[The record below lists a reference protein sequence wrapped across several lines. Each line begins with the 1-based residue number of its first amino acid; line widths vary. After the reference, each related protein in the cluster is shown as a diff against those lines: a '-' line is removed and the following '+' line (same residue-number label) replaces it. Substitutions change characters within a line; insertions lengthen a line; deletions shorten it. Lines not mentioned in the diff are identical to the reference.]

1 MPTRSQP
8 AVPATPMAAA
18 VTGDERE
25 RLRRMER
32 LSEDLLNVI
41 LPLGISL
48 SVEKNTDRLLE
59 KILLEA
65 KAICSADAGTLYT
78 RTRDNRLKFSIMRTD
93 SLGLALGGTTG
104 REITY
109 KPLRLYCKETG
120 LPNHSNVATHVA
132 LTGESVNVPDIY
144 LATEFDFSA
153 TKVFDRR
160 NGYRSMST
168 LTVPLKDSADQVIAV
183 LQLLNALDAS
193 GGIVP
198 FDDYQQLVV
207 ESLSSQAAVAFG
219 NQLLRQREQ
228 ELLRFERDLQIGR
241 SIQAGFLPDRLPD
254 VERWEIG
261 ARFLPAREVSG
272 DFYDAFPLAAG
283 HLGVVVADVCDKG
296 VGAALFM
303 ALVRSLIRAYIQQR
317 YAARTAAGETTD
329 AVEALRESVN
339 LTNSYIGQNHAQ
351 MNMFATLFSA
361 VLDPATGRLVYVNCG
376 HNSPIIFGGGR
387 VKGRLSPTGPA
398 VGLVPVVDFGVGETR
413 MEPGDLLLA
422 FTDGVTDARD
432 AGGGFFGEP
441 RMVAAI
447 EGMAPAR
454 GLDQVLGRLQEELL
468 GHIGVAAQYDDIT
481 MLALRRQG

>member
-1 MPTRSQP
+1 MPTRGQP
-8 AVPATPMAAA
+8 AVPAAPAPEA
-18 VTGDERE
+18 VTAEERA
-25 RLRRMER
+25 RLRRLER

-65 KAICSADAGTLYT
+65 KALCSADAGTLYT
-78 RTRDNRLKFSIMRTD
+78 RTRDDRLKFSIMRTD

-104 REITY
+104 GEIPY
-109 KPLRLYCKETG
+109 APLRLYFEDTG

-132 LTGESVNVPDIY
+132 LAGDSVNIPDIY
-144 LATEFDFSA
+144 LATAFDFSA

-160 NGYRSMST
+160 NGYRSVST
-168 LTVPLKDSADQVIAV
+168 LTVPLKDSSDQVIAV
-183 LQLLNALDAS
+183 LQLLNALDHS
-193 GGIVP
+193 GAIVP

-241 SIQAGFLPDRLPD
+241 SIQTGFLPDRLPE
-254 VERWEIG
+254 VEKWELG

-272 DFYDAFPLAAG
+272 DFYDAFPLPEG

-303 ALVRSLIRAYIQQR
+303 ALVRSLIRAYVQQR
-317 YAARTAAGETTD
+317 YAAGADAGGTD
-329 AVEALRESVN
+329 AVDALRESLN

-361 VLDPATGRLVYVNCG
+361 VLDTATGRLVYVNCG
-376 HNSPIIFGGGR
+376 HNSPILFGGGR
-387 VKGRLSPTGPA
+387 VKARLVPTGPA
-398 VGLVPVVDFGVGETR
+398 VGLVPGIEFGVGETLV
-413 MEPGDLLLA
+413 EPGNLLLA

-432 AGGGFFGEP
+432 ADGRFYGEP
-441 RMVAAI
+441 RILAA
-447 EGMAPAR
+447 
-454 GLDQVLGRLQEELL
+454 LQETPPANGVEHLLRQLQEDLL